1 MAVPDEP
8 LPSAHR
14 ADIDHAACE
23 PASLPVACGWVSDE
37 SIVMEFGLGPSV
49 FPVQAVGG
57 RDPESGEL
65 QGVGRPAVVRV
76 EQAVRG
82 DLEDL
87 GAVLVDQHPIEVT
100 VQDAYGPATDL
111 RPLVLAVIKAIGL

>member
-1 MAVPDEP
+1 MA
-8 LPSAHR
+8 A
-14 ADIDHAACE
+14 
-23 PASLPVACGWVSDE
+23 
-37 SIVMEFGLGPSV
+37 
-49 FPVQAVGG
+49 

-82 DLEDL
+82 ISKISI
-87 GAVLVDQHPIEVT
+87 AVLVDQHPIEVT